1 MVPFREEGASRCM
14 WSYVNSPLGGLLSFQ
29 EGPQTALVPTILFVV
44 PVRVVRIGRGAAGIL
59 FLVIILLAVLILVR
73 SPIYRC
79 GNRTEET
86 LIVRL
91 KEATILFH

>member
-1 MVPFREEGASRCM
+1 M
-14 WSYVNSPLGGLLSFQ
+14 
-29 EGPQTALVPTILFVV
+29 VPTILFIV
-44 PVRVVRIGRGAAGIL
+44 PVRVVRIGRDSAGIL
-59 FLVIILLAVLILVR
+59 LLVIILLAVFILVR
-73 SPIYRC
+73 SPIYRR

>member
-1 MVPFREEGASRCM
+1 MIPFSEEVVSPCM
-14 WSYVNSPLGGLLSFQ
+14 WSYVNSLLGGLLSFR

-44 PVRVVRIGRGAAGIL
+44 PVRVVRIGSGTAGVL

-73 SPIYRC
+73 SPIYRH

-91 KEATILFH
+91 TEATILFH